1 MNTQITYTLSFD
13 NAGGIL
19 LQTKSYCHHYSDPEQ
34 AATDVYNLIEG
45 LDSHLWDWNE
55 PQHRRESYD
64 YDQDDLI
71 EILSMRYDEDRHCGY
86 SEVEFFKHLFI
97 LLAYVQYDELN
108 PYLEL
113 KEAEVIRSMFVKDG
127 ELQLTHPELGISL
140 VDLCSHMGKETSEG
154 FIFSDESYLMFIP
167 SIK

>member
-1 MNTQITYTLSFD
+1 MNTQNTYTLSFD

-19 LQTKSYCHHYSDPEQ
+19 LQTESYCHHYNDPEQ

-45 LDSHLWDWNE
+45 LDTALWDWNE
-55 PQHRRESYD
+55 PEHRRESYD
-64 YDQDDLI
+64 YDQDDVA
-71 EILSMRYDEDRHCGY
+71 EVLSNPFLEDRHCGF
-86 SEVEFFKHLFI
+86 SELEFFKHLFI

-113 KEAEVIRSMFVKDG
+113 KEGEVIRSMFVKDG

-154 FIFSDESYLMFIP
+154 FIFSDESYLIISN